1 MAMKQTI
8 QWHEEIEQLRTIL
21 LSSGLTEERKWG
33 KACFTWQ
40 GKNIAIVVGLKASC
54 KLLFFKGALLK
65 DAKGLL
71 DKPGQHTQAGRWL
84 TFTSTQEI
92 TKLKPTLKTYI
103 QEAIAAEKSGLKV
116 TLKKTSEFPM
126 PAELRKKFKQL
137 PALKKAFTAL
147 TPGRQ
152 RAYLL
157 YFSSAKQST
166 TRESRIE
173 KYKQQILAGKGLN
186 D

>member
-1 MAMKQTI
+1 MATKRPI
-8 QWHEEIEQLRTIL
+8 QWQAETQQLRAVL
-21 LSSGLTEERKWG
+21 LACDLTEERKWG
-33 KACFTWQ
+33 KPCFTFE
-40 GKNIAIVVGLKASC
+40 GKNIVVIVGLKESC

-71 DKPGQHTQAGRWL
+71 GRPGQSQSGRWL
-84 TFTSTQEI
+84 TFTSAREI
-92 TKLKPTLKTYI
+92 TKLKPTLKAYI
-103 QEAIAAEKSGLKV
+103 REAIAVEKAGLKV
-116 TLKKTSEFPM
+116 KKKTTSEYPV
-126 PAELRKKFKQL
+126 PEELQKRFKQL
-137 PALKKAFTAL
+137 PALKKAFAAL

-157 YFSSAKQST
+157 YFSAARQSA

-173 KYKQQILAGKGLN
+173 KHRQRILSGKGLN

>member
-1 MAMKQTI
+1 MAAKRPSKWQ
-8 QWHEEIEQLRTIL
+8 EETEKLRAIL
-21 LSSGLTEERKWG
+21 LACGLTEERKWG
-33 KACFTWQ
+33 KPCFTFEE
-40 GKNIAIVVGLKASC
+40 KNVAIVIGLKESC

-71 DKPGQHTQAGRWL
+71 GQPGQSQSGRWFS
-84 TFTSTQEI
+84 FTSTQEI
-92 TKLKPTLKTYI
+92 TKLKPALKAYI
-103 QEAIAAEKSGLKV
+103 REAIAVEKAGLKV
-116 TLKKTSEFPM
+116 KKKSTSEYPV
-126 PAELRKKFKQL
+126 PEELHKKFNQQ
-137 PALKKAFTAL
+137 AAFKKAFAAL

-157 YFSSAKQST
+157 YFSGAKQSV

-173 KYKQQILAGKGLN
+173 KYKQQILAGKGLK